1 MAKKLLIGA
10 DVFVDYLMGEP
21 RAREFFEQ
29 LPEGTF
35 YYSPLTMFEL
45 LSASVCADPAVR
57 NSTNAL
63 LSLGKKIELDDSLV
77 SSAAELGRQYNL
89 SVTDAVIVASAIYLK
104 AELVTKK
111 VGELKKIANLLLM
124 KPY

>member
-1 MAKKLLIGA
+1 MAKKLLIGT

-21 RAREFFEQ
+21 HAKEFFEQ

-35 YYSPLTMFEL
+35 YYSPLTRFEL
-45 LSASVCADPAVR
+45 LSASVCADQAVR

-77 SSAAELGRQYNL
+77 NSAAELGRQHSL
-89 SVTDAVIVASAIYLK
+89 SVTDAAIVAAAIYLK

>member
-1 MAKKLLIGA
+1 MAKRLLIDT

-21 RAREFFEQ
+21 HAREFFEQ

-35 YYSPLTMFEL
+35 YYSTLTKLEL

-77 SSAAELGRQYNL
+77 SGAAELGRQYSL
-89 SVTDAVIVASAIYLK
+89 STADAVIVAAAVYLK

-111 VGELKKIANLLLM
+111 VGDFKKIANLLLM

>member
-1 MAKKLLIGA
+1 MAKRLLI
-10 DVFVDYLMGEP
+10 DTVVFVDYLMGEP
-21 RAREFFEQ
+21 HAREFFEQ

-35 YYSPLTMFEL
+35 YYSPLTRFEL
-45 LSASVCADPAVR
+45 LSSSVCADPAVR

-77 SSAAELGRQYNL
+77 SSAAELARQYSL
-89 SVTDAVIVASAIYLK
+89 SVTDAVVVAAAIYAK